1 MGNEGKE
8 RERKGTEVS
17 FFSLSLSLS
26 LLSFASF
33 AFFVLFCYA
42 SLLLNELAGGFHLK
56 KPPTI
61 FSPL

>member
-1 MGNEGKE
+1 MRGKRE
-8 RERKGTEVS
+8 REKEQK
-17 FFSLSLSLS
+17 FLFSLSLSLS